1 MLGMLFANLV
11 SANRKGYPN
20 FIAPKNTMS
29 TKKKRFVF
37 TEFKTLQHISFEKLE
52 KVCDKLFVLIRPE
65 EQQIPFPLVLAMQ
78 RMGKNAKWIV
88 AKATDTGS
96 LEFHLSFLLGKL
108 DEKLDLE
115 IEFAILSGSTNLD
128 PVVDFINQSG
138 RNCLRVT
145 VEETEAGFE
154 SEVYEEETY
163 LIDEESEEYET
174 ESDLQIDLS
183 ESGTS
188 KSKEE
193 SSLGT
198 AVSTEPSKVAS
209 KEDIEGKALE
219 TVQRLQ
225 YTGNRPAEVILLRDY
240 IALFHQGIE
249 DDDGQADQIIN
260 KLVEDK
266 QIEVRKGIIKYNF

>member
-1 MLGMLFANLV
+1 
-11 SANRKGYPN
+11 
-20 FIAPKNTMS
+20 MS

-37 TEFKTLQHISFEKLE
+37 TEFRTLQHVNFKKLE
-52 KVCDKLFVLIRPE
+52 KVCSKLFVLIRPQ

-88 AKATDTGS
+88 AKSTNTDS
-96 LEFHLSFLLGKL
+96 LEFHLSYLLGKL
-108 DEKLDLE
+108 DEKLAEE
-115 IEFAILSGSTNLD
+115 IEFAILSSSTNLD
-128 PVVDFINQSG
+128 PLIDFINQSG

-145 VEETEAGFE
+145 VEETEAE
-154 SEVYEEETY
+154 SEIEEFEEETY
-163 LIDEESEEYET
+163 LLDDEAGEFET
-174 ESDLQIDLS
+174 ETDLRIDLS
-183 ESGTS
+183 ETTATLTQKEASRSTEISTDTS
-188 KSKEE
+188 KTINKQ
-193 SSLGT
+193 
-198 AVSTEPSKVAS
+198 
-209 KEDIEGKALE
+209 DIESKALE

-260 KLVEDK
+260 MLVENK

>member
-1 MLGMLFANLV
+1 MLFANLV
-11 SANRKGYPN
+11 PANRKGYPN

-52 KVCDKLFVLIRPE
+52 KVCDKLFVLIRSQ

-88 AKATDTGS
+88 VKATDNGS

-108 DEKLDLE
+108 DEKLNEE
-115 IEFAILSGSTNLD
+115 IEFALLSGSTNLD
-128 PVVDFINQSG
+128 PVIDFINQGG
-138 RNCLRVT
+138 RSCLRVT
-145 VEETEAGFE
+145 IEETEAE
-154 SEVYEEETY
+154 LETEEYEEEAY
-163 LIDEESEEYET
+163 LLDEEAEEYET
-174 ESDLQIDLS
+174 DSDLQIDLS
-183 ESGTS
+183 ESSAS
-188 KSKEE
+188 KSKEGN
-193 SSLGT
+193 SRST
-198 AVSTEPSKVAS
+198 TVSTQSSTVAS
-209 KEDIEGKALE
+209 KEDIESKALE

>member
-1 MLGMLFANLV
+1 
-11 SANRKGYPN
+11 
-20 FIAPKNTMS
+20 MS

-37 TEFKTLQHISFEKLE
+37 TEFKTLQHTSFEKLE

-78 RMGKNAKWIV
+78 RMGKNAKWV
-88 AKATDTGS
+88 MAKSTNAGS

-108 DEKLDLE
+108 DEKLDEE

-128 PVVDFINQSG
+128 TVIDFINQSG
-138 RNCLRVT
+138 RSCLRVT
-145 VEETEAGFE
+145 VEETEA
-154 SEVYEEETY
+154 
-163 LIDEESEEYET
+163 EYET
-174 ESDLQIDLS
+174 EEIEGNSYLINEEVEYETETDLQIDLS
-183 ESGTS
+183 EPSSSKTKEINTQTTNLSTTTS
-188 KSKEE
+188 NVINKQ
-193 SSLGT
+193 
-198 AVSTEPSKVAS
+198 
-209 KEDIEGKALE
+209 DIETKALE

-260 KLVEDK
+260 KLVENK